1 MYTIRECKEI
11 MKEIDKI
18 EDERSQRILRN
29 IVLELTEE
37 SINKEVLEKSDEIQ
51 KEKVD
56 EKEIIKYISDTIIAL
71 GIPASLNGYNYIKE
85 ALKLTVFD
93 IERLDKI
100 TGRLYPD
107 IAKKYNTT
115 SSRVERSIRHA
126 IEVAWSRGDIKLLD
140 DIFGYTIDCE
150 KGRPTNSE
158 FIALISEK
166 IRLKF
171 NM

>member
-71 GIPASLNGYNYIKE
+71 GIPASLNGYNYIK
-85 ALKLTVFD
+85 
-93 IERLDKI
+93 
-100 TGRLYPD
+100 
-107 IAKKYNTT
+107 
-115 SSRVERSIRHA
+115 
-126 IEVAWSRGDIKLLD
+126 
-140 DIFGYTIDCE
+140 
-150 KGRPTNSE
+150 
-158 FIALISEK
+158 
-166 IRLKF
+166 
-171 NM
+171 

>member
-18 EDERSQRILRN
+18 EDERSQRILRS
-29 IVLELTEE
+29 IIFELTEE
-37 SINKEVLEKSDEIQ
+37 SINKDVLEKGAEIQ
-51 KEKVD
+51 KEKAD
-56 EKEIIKYISDTIIAL
+56 EKEIIKYITDTIINL
-71 GIPASLNGYNYIKE
+71 GIPARLNGYNYIKE

-93 IERLDKI
+93 IEKLDKI